1 VWYGSSGGA
10 RVQGW
15 IVKPPTFDPSRK
27 YPLVLEIHGGPH
39 AMYGVGFNY
48 MFQNFAANGYVV
60 LYVNPRGSTGY
71 GSTFGNAI
79 YHAYPS
85 VDYDDLMA
93 GVDTVVGRGYVD
105 TTRMYVSGCSGGGV
119 LSSWVIGHTHR
130 FAAAAVR
137 CPVID
142 WISMAGQTDIPL
154 FTYNFFDAP
163 FWEKPDQWLKQSSLM
178 YVGNVTTPTL
188 LMTGE
193 LDLRTPIP
201 QTEEFY
207 SALKYRGV
215 ESVMLRFNGE
225 YHGTGSKPTNFMR
238 TQLYMMSWF
247 QKHGGQ
253 QAAAATS
260 SSN

>member
-1 VWYGSSGGA
+1 
-10 RVQGW
+10 
-15 IVKPPTFDPSRK
+15 
-27 YPLVLEIHGGPH
+27 
-39 AMYGVGFNY
+39 MYNVGFSY

-71 GSTFGNAI
+71 GSAFGNAI
-79 YHAYPS
+79 FRAYPS

-93 GVDTVVGRGYVD
+93 GVDTVIGRGYVD
-105 TTRMYVSGCSGGGV
+105 TTRMYVAGCSGGGV
-119 LSSWVIGHTHR
+119 LSSWVIGHTQR
-130 FAAAAVR
+130 FAGAAVR
-137 CPVID
+137 CPVSD
-142 WISMAGQTDIPL
+142 WISMAGQTDIPY

-201 QTEEFY
+201 QTEEYY

-215 ESVMLRFNGE
+215 PTTMLRFNGE

-247 QKHGGQ
+247 QKYGGGEP
-253 QAAAATS
+253 AAATS
-260 SSN
+260 NRPGDR